1 MLCPDEWLLPI
12 IVIVVNE
19 KAFRIYRLKST
30 GWRAFIGFPGWGYE
44 GTDCTVDYYSP
55 DDTEYCEY
63 TVHLD
68 IMDGSVTFTNANGTD
83 GDHNCTVSG
92 VHAAIF

>member
-1 MLCPDEWLLPI
+1 MPTTLQAGTETADAASAAGQLI
-12 IVIVVNE
+12 SVD
-19 KAFRIYRLKST
+19 
-30 GWRAFIGFPGWGYE
+30 GGYE

-68 IMDGSVTFTNANGTD
+68 IMDGSVTFTNANGTN
-83 GDHNCTVSG
+83 GDHTCYVSG
-92 VHAAIF
+92 VQASII